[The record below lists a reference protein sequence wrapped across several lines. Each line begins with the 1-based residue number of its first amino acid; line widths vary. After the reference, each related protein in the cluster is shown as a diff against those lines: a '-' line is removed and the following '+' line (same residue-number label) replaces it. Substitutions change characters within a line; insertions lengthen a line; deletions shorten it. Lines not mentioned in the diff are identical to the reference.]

1 MNFLL
6 FGGQPD
12 SGKTS
17 TVTRLTNL
25 LLTTPFSFTIT
36 DGIFPQVGVTDF
48 LILLHRIVKGHSQYV
63 IVSSPSDDAA
73 AINNLRDFIIKHS
86 SDKIIDIIVSS
97 VRDIDWERGY
107 FFTTIK
113 INPTDVNV
121 FEIPLAR
128 VTRRHSS
135 GLFAPSMNW
144 YENTVD
150 RIVDFII
157 TRPPF
162 NL

>member
-25 LLTTPFSFTIT
+25 LLSAPFSFTIA
-36 DGIFPQVGVTDF
+36 DGIFTSVGGTDF
-48 LILLHRIVKGHSQYV
+48 LILLHRIVKGQSQYV

-73 AINNLRDFIIKHS
+73 AINNLRDSIIKHS
-86 SDKIIDIIVSS
+86 SDKIIDIIISS

-113 INPTDVNV
+113 INPTDANV

-135 GLFAPSMNW
+135 GLFAPAINW

-150 RIVDFII
+150 RLVNFII
-157 TRPPF
+157 TNPPF

>member
-25 LLTTPFSFTIT
+25 LLSAPFSFTIA
-36 DGIFPQVGVTDF
+36 DGIFPPVGGTDF
-48 LILLHRIVKGHSQYV
+48 LILLHRIVKGQSQYV

-86 SDKIIDIIVSS
+86 SDKIIDIIISS

-113 INPTDVNV
+113 INPADANV

-150 RIVDFII
+150 RLVNFII
-157 TRPPF
+157 TNPPF